1 MSATNKT
8 ESEMK
13 KLIIASVLAATF
25 ITPAMAS
32 DRMQEVNKAMEY
44 CQRIGGIAG
53 SFMRMRQNGW
63 PMDAVIAEDIGR
75 GVGSERFM
83 MLMHALIIEAFG
95 KPSYSSE
102 EMKERAINDFQGEVT
117 HECIQRRMETIR

>member
-1 MSATNKT
+1 M
-8 ESEMK
+8 MK
-13 KLIIASVLAATF
+13 KLIIVSVLAATF

-32 DRMQEVNKAMEY
+32 DRMQEVNKSMKY
-44 CQRIGGIAG
+44 CQLIGGIAG

-75 GVGSERFM
+75 GGSERFM

-95 KPSYSSE
+95 EPSYSSE
-102 EMKERAINDFQGEVT
+102 EMKERAIIDFQGEVT